1 MIGILK
7 DKNSYIK
14 DMIGILKDKNSY
26 IKDMN

>member
-14 DMIGILKDKNSY
+14 DMIGILKDKNFY